1 MTMGMASM
9 ATAVY
14 GVAQG
19 NMMSAVTSGC
29 MLLGTVLWPII
40 TKRYEKKRKRKIKSE
55 KQLFREYLVEPRS
68 IVVFVGR

>member
-1 MTMGMASM
+1 MPMMLAIGPSMTMGMASM

-40 TKRYEKKRKRKIKSE
+40 SKRYEKKRKSKNIRNIWKE
-55 KQLFREYLVEPRS
+55 
-68 IVVFVGR
+68 